1 MKQIKEQKMELN
13 IDSNKRVLIIS
24 SCCFSKSESN
34 GKVLESLFGAFQKN
48 QIAQFYVRDDEPDW
62 TFCDNYF
69 RVTDKDII
77 KCLTSKSGGHLI
89 KSNSSNGSQLSGGS
103 VHSNTSGANE
113 RKVKKDAFI
122 LFLRNLAWKFS
133 PWEKRTE
140 FLSWLKDFDP
150 DVIFVLVGENP
161 FLLDLAR
168 KTASLLK
175 KKLVVYSSEAY
186 YLKDYNYFV
195 PSSMAGKIIYPLFHR
210 IYKQS
215 YKKLMKETDSVL
227 YICPKLMDDF
237 QKIFQVKSAVLYPS
251 STINIDVYDS
261 NTSSGKLRISYLG
274 NLGLDRHKSIIE
286 IGKALQEL
294 TPSQSIEVF
303 GGCPNLIKV
312 ELEKA
317 PGVNYHGVVPFEQVV
332 KEIEKSD
339 ILVHVEGFNPFYVED
354 TKYGF
359 STKIA
364 DSLMSGRCFF
374 IYAPDTVACYE
385 YVHSFNPHCTA
396 SSFEEMKNKLNAL
409 ISNPEIR
416 RKTAENGKKVALVN
430 HTPSGSSKLLL
441 QTLR

>member
-1 MKQIKEQKMELN
+1 MELN
-13 IDSNKRVLIIS
+13 LGPNKKVLIIS

-34 GKVLESLFGAFQKN
+34 GKVLESLFGTFQKD
-48 QIAQFYVRDDEPDW
+48 QIAQFFIRNDEPDW
-62 TFCDNYF
+62 GFCDNYF

-133 PWEKRTE
+133 PWEKRTK
-140 FLSWLKDFDP
+140 FLLWLKDFNP

-168 KTASLLK
+168 KTAAILQ

-195 PSSMAGKIIYPLFHR
+195 PSSEAGKLFYPLFHR

-215 YKKLMKETDSVL
+215 YKKLMRETDSVL

-237 QKIFQVKSAVLYPS
+237 NKLFPINSAVLYPS
-251 STINIDVYDS
+251 STINLEVYDS
-261 NTSSGKLRISYLG
+261 SNSSSKLRISYLG

-294 TPSQSIEVF
+294 EPSQSIEVF
-303 GGCPNLIKV
+303 GGCSNLIKE

-332 KEIEKSD
+332 KEIDKSD

-374 IYAPDTVACYE
+374 IYAPASVACYE

-396 SSFEEMKNKLNAL
+396 STYEDMRNKLNTL
-409 ISNPEIR
+409 ISDWKIR
-416 RKTAENGKKVALVN
+416 KEAAAKGKQVAMNN
-430 HTPSGSSKLLL
+430 HTPSSCNAVLLKAL
-441 QTLR
+441 NQ